1 MFTMKNLE
9 FEILEEYEL
18 LGERRFRVR
27 IKGTKI
33 VLNVSAESNE
43 EAIRK
48 AKELVKK
55 IKLDEVIDQYR
66 IR

>member
-1 MFTMKNLE
+1 VFTMKNLE

-33 VLNVSAESNE
+33 VLNVSAENNE

-55 IKLDEVIDQYR
+55 IRLDEVIDQYR

>member
-1 MFTMKNLE
+1 MKNLE